1 MVAQLVAEEFD
12 CEPHDVSVIYSGT
25 RNGLPAT
32 GPGGSRTTVMLAGAV
47 EGASER
53 IKDKAKRVAEHL
65 LEAAADDIEWS
76 AGGMQV
82 KGSPDKRLSLADIA
96 IQTHL
101 FKHSLPEDIES
112 GLEASKVYDH
122 PYTTMPN
129 ADRSNLGVFYPFVGH
144 ACHIPIVEVDVETGE
159 VRFLKYIAVHDCGTL
174 VNPRSLAGHI
184 TGGTVQGIG
193 TALHEEYVYGDD
205 GNLLTQSY
213 MDYLI
218 PTAME
223 SPEFVIGHCETPSPW
238 TPHGIKG
245 GGEGGRMMAP
255 AAVAAAID
263 DALAPLGVRATVLPA
278 TPARIVEWIEAAA
291 QTR

>member
-1 MVAQLVAEEFD
+1 V
-12 CEPHDVSVIYSGT
+12 
-25 RNGLPAT
+25 
-32 GPGGSRTTVMLAGAV
+32 
-47 EGASER
+47 
-53 IKDKAKRVAEHL
+53 
-65 LEAAADDIEWS
+65 
-76 AGGMQV
+76 QV
-82 KGSPDKRLSLADIA
+82 KGSPDKRLSLGDIA

-101 FKHSLPEDIES
+101 FKHSLPEEIES

-144 ACHIPIVEVDVETGE
+144 ACHIPIVEVDAQTGE

-193 TALHEEYVYGDD
+193 TALHEEYVYGAD
-205 GNLLTQSY
+205 GNLQTQSY

-223 SPEFVIGHCETPSPW
+223 APEFVIGHHETPSPW

-255 AAVAAAID
+255 AAIAAAID
-263 DALAPLGVRATVLPA
+263 DALAPLGVRATALPA
-278 TPARIVEWIEAAA
+278 TPARIVGWIEDAGA
-291 QTR
+291 R